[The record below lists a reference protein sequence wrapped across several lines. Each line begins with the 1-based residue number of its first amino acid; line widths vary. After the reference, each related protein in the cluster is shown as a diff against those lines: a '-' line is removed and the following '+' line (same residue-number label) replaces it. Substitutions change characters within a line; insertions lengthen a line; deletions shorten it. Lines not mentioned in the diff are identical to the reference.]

1 MGTDDRTIREY
12 IGLQSKEQKR
22 KGRVRNLYYVI
33 ISSGFVDDYDD
44 AIRSLKMETD
54 VNEVILVEADAI
66 VAMVDAKLRDPIL
79 TSLGAD
85 GLQRLFTTSG
95 ILKAEFVRE
104 QLM

>member
-1 MGTDDRTIREY
+1 M
-12 IGLQSKEQKR
+12 
-22 KGRVRNLYYVI
+22 I
-33 ISSGFVDDYDD
+33 ISSSFVDDYDD

-85 GLQRLFTTSG
+85 GLQGLFSTSG
-95 ILKAEFVRE
+95 ILKAEYVRE